1 MNELDLG
8 FSEEIDDKKL
18 KRMMFRI
25 YDAERENTKTQS
37 KTDKEM
43 KALIMQIIEEEAK
56 KCY

>member
-1 MNELDLG
+1 MNELDFG

-25 YDAERENTKTQS
+25 YVAERENTKTQS
-37 KTDKEM
+37 KNDKAM
-43 KALIMQIIEEEAK
+43 KELIMKIIEEEAK

>member
-25 YDAERENTKTQS
+25 YVAERENTKTQS